1 MQKILRH
8 KCTAAFRHAGVPV
21 QGAARSPRRAA
32 ADARHIEAE
41 TQRRIADA
49 ERAAAASI
57 HAQLSE
63 AAARGLT
70 QAETTLNAAQ
80 EQAKAL
86 RAESERQLQL
96 ASDYARDQSEQFE
109 REKRKIMAELERRS
123 ASLDAREAL
132 VNSRASA
139 VAEASGAVDD
149 ERSATSA
156 NRLALE
162 READSLRLERAQVNE
177 LQARLA
183 AEMRTLH
190 DDRILLDERSKRLDS
205 LELEASSAHR
215 SMRRELDELRA
226 KAANEANEI
235 RARVQAE
242 AERMLESARV
252 RELSVASREKE
263 VANAL
268 SAAAGPA
275 LEAEK
280 RQRAAREDLDKRE
293 ASIAKQRRTLE
304 NAAQVVA
311 KADADI
317 SAREARLAVK
327 EASLANRDAS
337 LLQQQRASSSSAAA
351 ELVLSNVTQQA
362 QTLARTLLALRETGA
377 VTPAQLQIAVKT
389 ASGGSTS
396 LPPALSAILSGG
408 GGGVSSGSASNVLAS
423 FPEFGGNQSS
433 LNDSTLSQRLTNS
446 SLDYTTG
453 GGVARSFISSSYVPV
468 VAVNPTLDP
477 DDAMSNFK
485 SGSTF
490 ADLSLVG
497 RRNSDAQQEKPRRP
511 PPPS

>member
-1 MQKILRH
+1 M
-8 KCTAAFRHAGVPV
+8 
-21 QGAARSPRRAA
+21 RS
-32 ADARHIEAE
+32 
-41 TQRRIADA
+41 
-49 ERAAAASI
+49 
-57 HAQLSE
+57 
-63 AAARGLT
+63 
-70 QAETTLNAAQ
+70 
-80 EQAKAL
+80 
-86 RAESERQLQL
+86 
-96 ASDYARDQSEQFE
+96 
-109 REKRKIMAELERRS
+109 
-123 ASLDAREAL
+123 
-132 VNSRASA
+132 
-139 VAEASGAVDD
+139 
-149 ERSATSA
+149 
-156 NRLALE
+156 
-162 READSLRLERAQVNE
+162 
-177 LQARLA
+177 
-183 AEMRTLH
+183 LH

-215 SMRRELDELRA
+215 SMRRELDDLRA
-226 KAANEANEI
+226 KAANEANEM

-242 AERMLESARV
+242 VERMLESARV

-263 VANAL
+263 AANAL

-408 GGGVSSGSASNVLAS
+408 GGGGGGVSSGSASNVLAS
-423 FPEFGGNQSS
+423 FQEFGGNQSS
-433 LNDSTLSQRLTNS
+433 LNDSTHSQRLTNS

-485 SGSTF
+485 SGNTF

-511 PPPS
+511 PAPS